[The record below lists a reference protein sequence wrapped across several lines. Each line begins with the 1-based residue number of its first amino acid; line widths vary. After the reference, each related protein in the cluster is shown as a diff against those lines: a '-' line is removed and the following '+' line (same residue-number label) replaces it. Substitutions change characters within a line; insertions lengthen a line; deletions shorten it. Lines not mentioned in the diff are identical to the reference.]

1 MKYKVFD
8 DFFTWHVIVTG
19 GGRTLWFFVS
29 NYDESAQF
37 DPNEE
42 LDLFTLS

>member
-8 DFFTWHVIVTG
+8 DFFTWLCDCYRG
-19 GGRTLWFFVS
+19 GELCVFFVS

>member
-1 MKYKVFD
+1 MISLHGY
-8 DFFTWHVIVTG
+8 VIVTG
-19 GGRTLWFFVS
+19 GGELCVFFVS